1 MRLASLDDLKIFLEI
16 SKIDHDPLLEIMLDS
31 VSTRIER
38 FLNRNL
44 EKLQRVEYFNPGKR
58 RYSLS
63 SFPVDL
69 SASFSVV
76 CDGTAKTKD
85 TDYWVWSD
93 SGLVEFSTTPTASN
107 PQSIAITYTGG
118 YALTADLPDSVKLAT
133 IMQTAFTFK
142 RRRDLGLSSV
152 SLPDGSVAVNNP
164 TKLLPEV
171 VDILR
176 MYRRT
181 PGEY

>member
-1 MRLASLDDLKIFLEI
+1 MKLASLSDLKVFLENPK
-16 SKIDHDPLLEIMLDS
+16 SEHDPLLAILLDAVS
-31 VSTRIER
+31 VRIER

-58 RYSLS
+58 RYFLS

-69 SASFSVV
+69 TAAFTVV
-76 CDGTAKTKD
+76 CDSVTKVKD

-93 SGLVEFSTTPTASN
+93 SGMIEFSSTPAASN
-107 PQSIAITYTGG
+107 PQSIVVTYTAGYAIT
-118 YALTADLPDSVKLAT
+118 ADIPDAIQLAT
-133 IMQTAFTFK
+133 IMQTAFVF
-142 RRRDLGLSSV
+142 RRRKDIGLSSV
-152 SLPDGSVAVNNP
+152 SMPDGSVSVNNP

-181 PGEY
+181 PSEY